1 MRTTL
6 AQLRLPSLLLAAA
19 IAFPLLG
26 GCQEKPLKAAGPPK
40 IEIVGGEL
48 VDWGKTAPGT
58 LKRTVQIV
66 NNGGDTLKISKVQPS
81 CGCTTAPLSKENLRP
96 GDTATLDISLNTPTH
111 AGETSK
117 TITIMSN
124 DSLRP
129 SVMLRLKAFI
139 MREIVASPDFFPA
152 ISDVKPG
159 QEGTTEIEL
168 LNTAESPVTIQPPT
182 FADAP
187 EMLVRFDMAA
197 PVVVLPGEK
206 VKVVA
211 HAKPLKAG
219 MSSGE
224 VVFKTDSKI
233 NPEVKVRITCNAS

>member
-1 MRTTL
+1 MRITL
-6 AQLRLPSLLLAAA
+6 AQLRLSLILLAATA
-19 IAFPLLG
+19 LPLLG

-48 VDWGKTAPGT
+48 VDWGRTAPGK
-58 LKRTVQIV
+58 LKRTVNIV
-66 NNGGDTLKISKVQPS
+66 NTGGDTLKISKVQPS
-81 CGCTTAPLSKENLRP
+81 CGCTTAPLSKEKLLP
-96 GDTATLDISLNTPTH
+96 GDTASLDITLDTPTH
-111 AGETSK
+111 AGEASK

-129 SVMLRLKAFI
+129 TVLLRLKAFI
-139 MREIVASPDFFPA
+139 VREIVASPDFFPA
-152 ISDVKPG
+152 IGDVKPG

-168 LNTAESPVTIQPPT
+168 LNTAETPITIQPPT
-182 FADAP
+182 LGDVP
-187 EMLVRFDMAA
+187 EMLVRFEMTA
-197 PVVVLPGEK
+197 PVVIPPGEK

-224 VVFKTDSKI
+224 VIFKTDSKI
-233 NPEVKVRITCNAS
+233 NPEVKVRITCNAG